1 MAGWKVR
8 WYMEAIQRRN
18 AGLFARRSPARIDY
32 RRLGHFTVKPH
43 MQTNVGLFAK
53 QHANIQGA
61 SFSRGVNILSSFS
74 AG

>member
-8 WYMEAIQRRN
+8 WCMEAIQRTN
-18 AGLFARRSPARIDY
+18 AGLFARRSPARSDY

-43 MQTNVGLFAK
+43 KQTNLGLFVK

-61 SFSRGVNILSSFS
+61 SFSRGVSILSSFS